1 MEYIELVIKIPE
13 GEYQHIKNVWRK
25 RRGSVPWS
33 YIAFGTPLPKGH
45 GRLVDGD
52 KLFSYIE
59 TGIHVGFL
67 DDRYDCLEEVKAA
80 PTIIPEDKEEVN
92 EVTD

>member
-1 MEYIELVIKIPE
+1 MEDIELVIKIPE